1 METIQPTMNN
11 NNTPITNDAT
21 NIDNADIIIDE
32 NFTYDG
38 FQVVRGEFFAHMY
51 EPSITFNNC
60 KVTLNTA
67 CIKKLPSVNYVQIL
81 VNPKTMKLAVR
92 PCSEDDKDSF
102 LWCTEKAGKRKPK
115 QITCRLFFA
124 KLVALMDWNPNY
136 RYKMLGKII
145 KSGEEYLI
153 LFDLTAT
160 ETYQRI
166 IKEGEKPRTSRT
178 PIFPEEW
185 KDQFGLPVEEHKKL
199 LQVNIFD
206 GYTVFGLEEK
216 KETPVQDNQLSL
228 DTTSAN
234 ESNTEHSDTG
244 QAVSHAPSATVNT
257 YPQNTQQNAYVQ
269 PNTTPSYQSP
279 TDNDENTVGTGGND
293 YERKQQ
299 Y

>member
-92 PCSEDDKDSF
+92 PCREDDKDSF

-166 IKEGEKPRTSRT
+166 IKEGEKPSTS
-178 PIFPEEW
+178 
-185 KDQFGLPVEEHKKL
+185 
-199 LQVNIFD
+199 
-206 GYTVFGLEEK
+206 
-216 KETPVQDNQLSL
+216 
-228 DTTSAN
+228 
-234 ESNTEHSDTG
+234 
-244 QAVSHAPSATVNT
+244 
-257 YPQNTQQNAYVQ
+257 
-269 PNTTPSYQSP
+269 
-279 TDNDENTVGTGGND
+279 
-293 YERKQQ
+293 
-299 Y
+299 

>member
-1 METIQPTMNN
+1 METIQPTT
-11 NNTPITNDAT
+11 NNTQIINDAT
-21 NIDNADIIIDE
+21 NIENADIIIDE
-32 NFTYDG
+32 NFTYEG

-81 VNPKTMKLAVR
+81 VNPNTMKLAVR
-92 PCSEDDKDSF
+92 PCREDDKDSF

-228 DTTSAN
+228 DTTFAN
-234 ESNTEHSDTG
+234 ESNTEHSDMG

>member
-1 METIQPTMNN
+1 METIQPTT
-11 NNTPITNDAT
+11 NNTQIINNAT
-21 NIDNADIIIDE
+21 NIENADIIIDE
-32 NFTYDG
+32 NFTYEG

-81 VNPKTMKLAVR
+81 VNPNTMKLAVR
-92 PCSEDDKDSF
+92 PCREDDKDSF

-216 KETPVQDNQLSL
+216 KEVPAQDNQLSL
-228 DTTSAN
+228 DETTASGNVPN
-234 ESNTEHSDTG
+234 EG
-244 QAVSHAPSATVNT
+244 QTDMGQPVAHAPSSTGNN
-257 YPQNTQQNAYVQ
+257 YNQQAQQQGGYVQ
-269 PNTTPSYQSP
+269 PNNTPTYQTSSNN
-279 TDNDENTVGTGGND
+279 TENTVGTGGND
-293 YERKQQ
+293 YERKQ

>member
-1 METIQPTMNN
+1 
-11 NNTPITNDAT
+11 
-21 NIDNADIIIDE
+21 
-32 NFTYDG
+32 
-38 FQVVRGEFFAHMY
+38 
-51 EPSITFNNC
+51 
-60 KVTLNTA
+60 
-67 CIKKLPSVNYVQIL
+67 
-81 VNPKTMKLAVR
+81 
-92 PCSEDDKDSF
+92 
-102 LWCTEKAGKRKPK
+102 
-115 QITCRLFFA
+115 
-124 KLVALMDWNPNY
+124 MDWNPNY

-234 ESNTEHSDTG
+234 ESNTEHSDMG

>member
-115 QITCRLFFA
+115 QTD
-124 KLVALMDWNPNY
+124 K
-136 RYKMLGKII
+136 
-145 KSGEEYLI
+145 
-153 LFDLTAT
+153 
-160 ETYQRI
+160 
-166 IKEGEKPRTSRT
+166 
-178 PIFPEEW
+178 
-185 KDQFGLPVEEHKKL
+185 
-199 LQVNIFD
+199 
-206 GYTVFGLEEK
+206 
-216 KETPVQDNQLSL
+216 
-228 DTTSAN
+228 
-234 ESNTEHSDTG
+234 
-244 QAVSHAPSATVNT
+244 
-257 YPQNTQQNAYVQ
+257 QQNGVKNKGRCCQINAPQGDSAPQKRNVFI
-269 PNTTPSYQSP
+269 SH
-279 TDNDENTVGTGGND
+279 
-293 YERKQQ
+293 
-299 Y
+299 